1 VNSPMRRTIF
11 LALLATLLLP
21 CAARA
26 SDTDAIIR
34 DCAQDSTLEG
44 HYTVAELRKALDHLP
59 KDVDEYSDCSDV
71 LSTAIANQ
79 TTRKDDSSGSGTGS
93 GGSSGG
99 SSGGGGSNGSQPSSP
114 TRHRPSATDQDF
126 VVGASTPQDH
136 KAVSEAAIKGGG
148 PLQVD
153 GHAVVPNA
161 RLASDIGRN
170 GLPAALI
177 AVLALLCAL
186 ALAAT
191 APLVRRRVV
200 AHRQP

>member
-1 VNSPMRRTIF
+1 MRRTIF
-11 LALLATLLLP
+11 LALLATLLM
-21 CAARA
+21 ASTARA
-26 SDTDAIIR
+26 ASSEDIWK
-34 DCAQDSTLEG
+34 DCKDSVLSG
-44 HYTVAELRKALDHLP
+44 HYTTAELRKADSTMP
-59 KDVDEYSDCSDV
+59 SDV
-71 LSTAIANQ
+71 SEYTDCHDVISTAIANQ
-79 TTRKDDSSGSGTGS
+79 TTRKDDSNDSGQG
-93 GGSSGG
+93 SGG
-99 SSGGGGSNGSQPSSP
+99 SSGGGGGGGGGGSGDNRSQPSSP
-114 TRHRPSATDQDF
+114 TKHRPTATDQDF

-161 RLASDIGRN
+161 QLASDIGRN